1 MATLYLIRHGQ
12 ASFGKANYDALS
24 DTGWEQGRVLGRWLA
39 DKVSPT
45 AVFSGDLQ
53 RHQETVAAISEGYGK
68 PLPGLQINA
77 GFNEFDHEAVV
88 HALKPAWADRHVMA
102 RELQKHDKPAKA
114 FQMTF
119 VEAVQRWVS
128 GQFAADYPE
137 SWSDFQTRVL
147 AALDDAT
154 ANAGGGDI
162 LVASS
167 GGPISVV
174 MQSLLGLDDSRALA
188 LNEVIANTS
197 VTRLLFSGE
206 RRNLA
211 VFNSYAHLEST
222 APELVTFR

>member
-12 ASFGKANYDALS
+12 ASFGKANYDQLS

-39 DKVSPT
+39 DKVTPT

-53 RHQETVAAISEGYGK
+53 RHQETVAAITEGYGQA
-68 PLPGLQINA
+68 LPDLQMNA

-88 HALKPAWADRHVMA
+88 HAFKPEWADREVMA
-102 RELQKHDKPAKA
+102 RDLAQHPKPARA
-114 FQMTF
+114 FQLAF

-128 GQFAADYPE
+128 GDYASEYAE
-137 SWSDFQTRVL
+137 SWADFQTRVL
-147 AALDDAT
+147 AALDDAI
-154 ANAGGGDI
+154 ANAGGGDV

-167 GGPISVV
+167 GGPISVAV
-174 MQSLLGLDDSRALA
+174 QSLLGLDDRRALA
-188 LNEVIANTS
+188 LNEVITNTS
-197 VTRLLFSGE
+197 VTRILFSGR

-211 VFNSYAHLEST
+211 VFNNYAHLEDA